1 MTLYY
6 KHYEASMQTLEKTLN
21 IRLPE
26 ATHVRLTQLTK
37 STGRTKSFLA
47 VEALNAYLD
56 QQAWQIAEVTQ
67 GMLEANRGEF
77 ASDEEMSAIFAKY
90 AN

>member
-1 MTLYY
+1 
-6 KHYEASMQTLEKTLN
+6 MQTLEKTLN

-26 ATHVRLTQLTK
+26 ATHTRLAQLTQ

-56 QQAWQIAEVTQ
+56 QQAWQIAEVTDAIA
-67 GMLEANRGEF
+67 EADRGEF
-77 ASDEEMSAIFAKY
+77 ASEEDLAAVFAKY
-90 AN
+90 AS

>member
-1 MTLYY
+1 
-6 KHYEASMQTLEKTLN
+6 MQMLEKTLN

-26 ATHVRLTQLTK
+26 ATHTRLAQLTK

-47 VEALNAYLD
+47 IEALNAYLD
-56 QQAWQIAEVTQ
+56 QQAWQIAEVTD
-67 GMLEANRGEF
+67 GMAEAERGEF